1 MKRILFLI
9 ALFTVVSVSAQDIT
23 ILHLN
28 DTHSAIE
35 PERSGDIEGYGG
47 VVEQAAYIDSVRC
60 AEGKGNVILLHA
72 GDFSQGSSYFKV
84 FKGDIEVDV
93 INAMQFDAVCLGN
106 HEFDNGLEELARRV
120 GNMKCPVVCANYD
133 FTGTPL
139 EGKVKPYTIMR
150 KAGRKVG
157 VIGLLTDVST
167 VVSKEVAAK
176 LKYQDP
182 STVADRYAAQLKQEG
197 CDLIIALTHLGYE
210 IAAYTDVMLAG
221 QTSNID
227 VIVGGHSHTYL
238 KELKKFK
245 NADGE
250 EVVVVTD
257 GKWGLD
263 MGHLSVSF
271 QKNRLTELYDELKD
285 QGVFPSD
292 ASWFPYPA
300 YKDREGWRTMMGEH
314 VEYIIKNGEEYLN
327 YKWQSVDATSY
338 LAYERTGDRA
348 VMEKPLSDNRIA
360 LNSLMMAELAEGKG
374 RFIDQIIN
382 GTWHMAHMESW
393 VLSAHLPRQHS
404 GRALPDPDQ
413 QIIDLGSAPL
423 GAEMAVA
430 YHFFHETFDQIDPV
444 ISKVIYNAV
453 EKQIFE
459 PYLNVDNQASQW
471 WLAYDLKPGFVI
483 NNWNPWCNADV
494 MLACLLIDKN
504 QERRQ
509 KAIRQSLKSVDK
521 FLGYIKTDGA
531 CEEGPAYWGHAAGK
545 LYDYL
550 QIMYDATGG
559 RLSLF
564 GDPQIK
570 SMGEYISR
578 SYVGDQWVVNFADA
592 SAKLSMT
599 VPLIYNYGTAIG
611 SNEMCDFAVYNLMD
625 KKIGQFKKP
634 APTIWKDM
642 FRVLESLKCL
652 APITERVNQLNAQI
666 ASGVSLD
673 ECADRLRKAVPD
685 NTWYPE
691 TEFYYV
697 KNDSDWFFA
706 AKGGHNNESHNH
718 NDIGTFLLYKGSVP
732 VFADAGVGTYTKKTF
747 SSERY
752 TIWSMLSDWHN
763 LPVINGKTQM
773 NGAAYRSSDV
783 SVGSKGR
790 AKCFRL
796 DISGAYRDGTDCNS
810 WVREYNISDKLLTI
824 TDIYD
829 LKKRNAA
836 DVENFIVQGKIYLP
850 GESLSGGYLVKS
862 GEVLMENQGVVFR
875 ITYPAGMT
883 PSVSV
888 MELDDPRL
896 SNVWGPSLRR
906 ISFTGPDSAPVRGKY
921 IFKISEL

>member
-1 MKRILFLI
+1 MKRILLLV
-9 ALFTVVSVSAQDIT
+9 ALFTVVSAAAQDLT

-28 DTHSAIE
+28 DTHSNIE
-35 PERSGDIEGYGG
+35 PQRSGAFAGHGG

-72 GDFSQGSSYFKV
+72 GDFSQGTSYFKV
-84 FKGDIEVDV
+84 FEGDIEVDV
-93 INAMQFDAVCLGN
+93 MNAMRFDAVCLGN
-106 HEFDNGLEELARRV
+106 HEFDNGIEELSRRL
-120 GNMKCPVVCANYD
+120 KRLESPVVCANYD
-133 FTGTPL
+133 FNGTPL
-139 EGKVKPYTIMR
+139 EGLVKPYTVMR
-150 KAGRKVG
+150 KAGRKIG
-157 VIGLLTDVST
+157 VIGLLTDLST
-167 VVSKEVAAK
+167 VVSKEVAAE
-176 LKYQDP
+176 LKYQHP
-182 STVADRYAAQLKQEG
+182 GEVADKYAAQLKQEG
-197 CDLIIALTHLGYE
+197 CDLVIALTHLGYE
-210 IAAYTDVMLAG
+210 LEPYTDVQLAA
-221 QTSNID
+221 QTRNID
-227 VIVGGHSHTYL
+227 VIVGGHSHTRL
-238 KELKKFK
+238 DQMKTHK
-245 NADGE
+245 NAEGDD
-250 EVVVVTD
+250 VIIVTD

-263 MGHLSVSF
+263 MGHMSVSF
-271 QKNRLTELYDELKD
+271 QKNRLTELYAQLKD

-292 ASWFPYPA
+292 GSWFPYPA
-300 YKDREGWRTMMGEH
+300 YKDREGWNAMMGEH
-314 VEYIIKNGEEYLN
+314 VPYVIKAGEKYLD

-382 GTWHMAHMESW
+382 GTWHLAHMESW

-430 YHFFHETFDQIDPV
+430 YHFFQETFDQIDPV

-564 GDPQIK
+564 NDPQIM

-592 SAKLSMT
+592 SARLSMT

-625 KKIGQFKKP
+625 KKNGRFKKP
-634 APTIWKDM
+634 VPTIWKDM
-642 FRVLESLKCL
+642 FRVLESLKCI
-652 APITERVNQLNAQI
+652 APVTERVNQLNAEI
-666 ASGVSLD
+666 AGGMSLD
-673 ECADRLRKAVPD
+673 ECARKLRKDVPAF
-685 NTWYPE
+685 TWYPE

-697 KNDSDWFFA
+697 KNASDWFFA

-732 VFADAGVGTYTKKTF
+732 VFVDAGVGTYTKKTF

-773 NGAAYRSSDV
+773 NGGQYHSSDV
-783 SVGSKGR
+783 YAGTKGR
-790 AKCFRL
+790 SKIFRL
-796 DISGAYRDGTDCNS
+796 DISGAYRAGTDCNS
-810 WVREYNISDKLLTI
+810 WVREYNVSDKLLTI
-824 TDIYD
+824 TDTYD
-829 LKKRNAA
+829 LKKRNAP
-836 DVENFIVQGKIYLP
+836 DVLNFLVQGKVLLP
-850 GESLSGGYLVKS
+850 GDSTSRGYVVKPS
-862 GEVLMENQGVVFR
+862 EVVIENQGVAFR
-875 ITYPAGMT
+875 VAHPAGLV
-883 PSVSV
+883 PSISV

-906 ISFTGPDSAPVRGKY
+906 VSFTGGETAPIKGKY
-921 IFKISEL
+921 VFKISEL